1 MIVIKIVFAIT
12 VRLGQELHGCVDIAV
27 RVESI
32 DALVEPL

>member
-12 VRLGQELHGCVDIAV
+12 VRLGQELQCRVDIAV